1 MAQLEKQVRIYN
13 IDKANCNEKMFEEQ
27 SGILNWNDI
36 YNNSYYDF
44 MKQLRQAYWI
54 PSEVSVAKDVS
65 DWKNKMTDQE
75 KQVFKR
81 GVGILASL
89 DSVAEVYDYHA
100 SQYIK
105 DPSIKA
111 LMSMIAYN
119 EITHNE
125 SYSYVLSSIVP
136 DSEAREIFN
145 YPKED
150 KFMIE
155 RNKRIMEELNS
166 FIKNPTVTNFVK
178 AQVAN
183 AILEGVSFTNGF
195 TPFYYFARNGKMFG
209 MSEII
214 EYIQKEEQIHSM
226 VQGTIVRDVLTQYPE
241 YNTEEL
247 TEWIYDFVREIVLH
261 EQEYCKD
268 LYKEVDDIDMYEVIK
283 FIEYRANIMLDN
295 LGLSKIFDTKKNPMP
310 WINAFDPQNRNR
322 KKEDFF
328 EKREKNYE
336 LTSGDNG
343 WDDL

>member
-1 MAQLEKQVRIYN
+1 MTQLEKQVRIYN
-13 IDKANCNEKMFEEQ
+13 IDKANSNGKMFEEQ

-36 YNNSYYDF
+36 YNNLYYDF
-44 MKQLRQAYWI
+44 MKQLREKFWI
-54 PSEVSVAKDVS
+54 PSEVSIVKDVS
-65 DWKNKMTDQE
+65 DWKNKMSDKE
-75 KQVFKR
+75 KRVFKR

-89 DSVAEVYDYHA
+89 DSVAEVYDYHV

-125 SYSYVLSSIVP
+125 SYSYLLSSIVP

-150 KFMIE
+150 RFMIK
-155 RNKRIMEELNS
+155 RNERIMEELNR
-166 FIKNPTVTNFVK
+166 FIDNPTITNFVK

-183 AILEGVSFTNGF
+183 AMLEGVSFTNGF
-195 TPFYYFARNGKMFG
+195 TPFYHFARNGKMFG
-209 MSEII
+209 MAEII
-214 EYIQKEEQIHSM
+214 EYIQAEEQIHSM

-241 YNTEEL
+241 YNQEEL
-247 TEWIYDFVREIVLH
+247 VNWIYDFVKEIVVH
-261 EQEYCKD
+261 EQEYCED
-268 LYKEVDDIDMYEVIK
+268 LYKDIEEIDMYEVMK

-295 LGLSKIFDTKKNPMP
+295 LGLSKIFDTKKNPMA
-310 WINAFDPQNRNR
+310 WITAFDPENRNR

>member
-13 IDKANCNEKMFEEQ
+13 IDKPNSQNKMFDEQ

-44 MKQLRQAYWI
+44 MKQLREAFWI
-54 PSEVSVAKDVS
+54 PSEVSIVKDYS
-65 DWKNKMTDQE
+65 DWQNKMNDNE
-75 KQVFKR
+75 KKIFKR

-89 DSVAEVYDYHA
+89 DSVAEVYDYHV

-136 DSEAREIFN
+136 DEEAREIFN
-145 YPKED
+145 YPKNDE
-150 KFMIE
+150 FMIK
-155 RNKRIMEELNS
+155 RNERIMDVLNG
-166 FIKNPTVTNFVK
+166 FIDNPTIETFVK

-183 AILEGVSFTNGF
+183 ALLEGISFTNGF
-195 TPFYYFARNGKMFG
+195 TPFYHFARNGKMFG
-209 MSEII
+209 MAEII
-214 EYIQKEEQIHSM
+214 EYIQAEEQIHSM
-226 VQGTIVRDVLTQYPE
+226 VQGTIVRDVLTQYSK
-241 YNTEEL
+241 YNTKEL
-247 TEWIYDFVREIVLH
+247 SQWIYDFTTEIVKH

-268 LYKEVDDIDMYEVIK
+268 LYKDTDDIDMYEVIK

-295 LGLSKIFDTKKNPMP
+295 LGLSKIFDTKKNPMS
-310 WINAFDPQNRNR
+310 WIDAFDPKNRNR

-328 EKREKNYE
+328 EKREKNYG